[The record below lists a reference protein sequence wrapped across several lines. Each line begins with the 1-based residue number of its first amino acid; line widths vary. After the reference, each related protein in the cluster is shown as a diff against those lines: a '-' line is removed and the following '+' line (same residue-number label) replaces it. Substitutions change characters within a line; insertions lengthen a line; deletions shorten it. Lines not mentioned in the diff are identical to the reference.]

1 MEITTP
7 VENGA
12 VLAPEEA
19 SKKRKP
25 FSRGARVPRR
35 DEFEQVVLN
44 IRRVTR
50 VVAGGRRFSFS
61 AAVVVGDR
69 KGRVGIGVGKGVDT
83 ALAIQKAVRLAKRN
97 LITIP
102 LTKSHSIKRAE
113 EAKYCASR
121 VIVRPVPGR
130 GLVAGSVVRSVL
142 DVAGVRDVSAK
153 IVSRSKNKINN
164 ARAVY
169 EALRML
175 GEHEALVRE

>member
-1 MEITTP
+1 MEVTTP
-7 VENGA
+7 IENEA
-12 VLAPEEA
+12 VVLPEEA
-19 SKKRKP
+19 SKKRKLFP
-25 FSRGARVPRR
+25 RGARLPRR
-35 DEFEQVVLN
+35 DEFEQVVLD

-61 AAVVVGDR
+61 AAVAVGDR
-69 KGRVGIGVGKGVDT
+69 KGRVGIGVGKGADT

-97 LITIP
+97 LITVP
-102 LTKSHSIKRAE
+102 LTKSHSITRAE
-113 EAKYCASR
+113 ESKFCASR
-121 VIVRPVPGR
+121 VILRPVPGR

-153 IVSRSKNKINN
+153 VVSRSKNKINN

-175 GEHEALVRE
+175 GVGETPTGE